1 MPVMRVS
8 LSSAVYGTIAVGAL
22 LAAETAQR
30 ENYAETI
37 GALALT
43 IVLYWIAH
51 AYASSATRRLR
62 EQEHLTAKGFAKAMV
77 EQAPIL
83 AGALAPLVMLVIFAI
98 AGASLGHAVTAGIWT
113 AAATIA
119 GIEVTA
125 ALRAGAEGFELLA
138 QIAIGV
144 LLGLLVIALKLILH

>member
-1 MPVMRVS
+1 MRVS
-8 LSSAVYGTIAVGAL
+8 LSSGVYGTIAVGVL
-22 LAAETAQR
+22 LASETVRR
-30 ENYAETI
+30 ENYADTI

-62 EQEHLTAKGFAKAMV
+62 EQEHLTAKGFVKAMV

-83 AGALAPLVMLVIFAI
+83 AGAVAPLAMLVVFGI

-113 AAATIA
+113 AAASIVA
-119 GIEVTA
+119 IEVTA
-125 ALRAGAEGFELLA
+125 AVRAGAEGFELVGQA
-138 QIAIGV
+138 AIGV
-144 LLGLLVIALKLILH
+144 VLGLLVIVLKLVLH

>member
-1 MPVMRVS
+1 MRVS

-22 LAAETAQR
+22 LAAETVQR

-62 EQEHLTAKGFAKAMV
+62 EQEHLTAKGFLKAMV

-83 AGALAPLVMLVIFAI
+83 AGAIAPLAMLVVFGI

-125 ALRAGAEGFELLA
+125 AVRAGAEGFELLA
-138 QIAIGV
+138 QAAIGV
-144 LLGLLVIALKLILH
+144 VLGLLVIVLKLVLH

>member
-1 MPVMRVS
+1 MRVN
-8 LSSAVYGTIAVGAL
+8 LSSGVYGTIAVGAL

-43 IVLYWIAH
+43 IVLYWLAH

-62 EQEHLTAKGFAKAMV
+62 EQEHLTVKGFAQAML

-83 AGALAPLVMLVIFAI
+83 AGAIAPLAMLVVFGA
-98 AGASLGHAVTAGIWT
+98 AGASLGHAVTAGLWT
-113 AAATIA
+113 AAATVVA
-119 GIEVTA
+119 IEVTA
-125 ALRAGAEGFELLA
+125 AVRAGGEGLELVGQA
-138 QIAIGV
+138 AIGV
-144 LLGLLVIALKLILH
+144 VLGLLVIALKLVLH

>member
-1 MPVMRVS
+1 MRLS
-8 LSSAVYGTIAVGAL
+8 LSSGVYGTIAVGTL
-22 LAAETAQR
+22 LAAETVQR

-62 EQEHLTAKGFAKAMV
+62 DQEHLTAKGFVKAMV

-83 AGALAPLVMLVIFAI
+83 AGAVAPLAMLVVFGI
-98 AGASLGHAVTAGIWT
+98 AGASLGHAVTAGLWT
-113 AAATIA
+113 AAASIVA
-119 GIEVTA
+119 IEITA
-125 ALRAGAEGFELLA
+125 AVRAGAEGFELVGQA
-138 QIAIGV
+138 AIGV
-144 LLGLLVIALKLILH
+144 VLGLLVIVMKLVLH

>member
-1 MPVMRVS
+1 MRVS

-43 IVLYWIAH
+43 VVLYWIAH
-51 AYASSATRRLR
+51 GYASSATRRLR
-62 EQEHLTAKGFAKAMV
+62 EQEHLTAKGLATAMV

-83 AGALAPLVMLVIFAI
+83 AGAFAPLAMLVVFGI
-98 AGASLGHAVTAGIWT
+98 AGASLGHAITAGIWT
-113 AAATIA
+113 AAATIVA
-119 GIEVTA
+119 IEVTA
-125 ALRAGAEGFELLA
+125 AVRAGAERWELVA
-138 QIAIGV
+138 QAAIGV
-144 LLGLLVIALKLILH
+144 VLGLLVIVLKLVLH

>member
-1 MPVMRVS
+1 MAIVRVN

-62 EQEHLTAKGFAKAMV
+62 EQEHLTVEGFAKAML

-83 AGALAPLVMLVIFAI
+83 VGALAPLAMLIAFGI
-98 AGASLGHAVTAGIWT
+98 AGASLDHAVTAGTWT
-113 AAATIA
+113 AAATIVA
-119 GIEVTA
+119 IEVTA
-125 ALRAGAEGFELLA
+125 AVRAGAEGLELVA
-138 QIAIGV
+138 QAAIGV
-144 LLGLLVIALKLILH
+144 VLGLLVIVLKLVLH

>member
-1 MPVMRVS
+1 MRVS
-8 LSSAVYGTIAVGAL
+8 LSSGVYGTIAVGVL

-37 GALALT
+37 GALSLT

-51 AYASSATRRLR
+51 AYASNATRRLR

-83 AGALAPLVMLVIFAI
+83 AASVPPLAMLIVFGI

-113 AAATIA
+113 AAASIVA
-119 GIEVTA
+119 IEVTA
-125 ALRAGAEGFELLA
+125 AVRAGAEGFELVGQA
-138 QIAIGV
+138 AIGV
-144 LLGLLVIALKLILH
+144 GLGLLVIVLKLILH

>member
-1 MPVMRVS
+1 MRVS

-62 EQEHLTAKGFAKAMV
+62 EQEHLTVKGFAKAMV

-83 AGALAPLVMLVIFAI
+83 AGAVAPLAMLVVFGI
-98 AGASLGHAVTAGIWT
+98 AGASLGDAVTAGIWT
-113 AAATIA
+113 AAATIVA
-119 GIEVTA
+119 IEVTA
-125 ALRAGAEGFELLA
+125 AVRAGAEGFELVA
-138 QIAIGV
+138 QAAIGV
-144 LLGLLVIALKLILH
+144 VLGLLVIALKLVLH

>member
-1 MPVMRVS
+1 MRVN

-62 EQEHLTAKGFAKAMV
+62 EQEHLTVKGFAHALL

-83 AGALAPLVMLVIFAI
+83 AGAVAPLAMLVVFGI

-125 ALRAGAEGFELLA
+125 AVRAGAEGFELLA
-138 QIAIGV
+138 QCAIGV
-144 LLGLLVIALKLILH
+144 VLGLLVIVLKLVLH

>member
-1 MPVMRVS
+1 MRVS
-8 LSSAVYGTIAVGAL
+8 LSSGVYGTIAVAAL
-22 LAAETAQR
+22 LAAETVQR

-62 EQEHLTAKGFAKAMV
+62 DQEHLTAKGFVKAMV

-83 AGALAPLVMLVIFAI
+83 AGAVAPLAMLVVFGI
-98 AGASLGHAVTAGIWT
+98 AGASLGHAVTAGLWT
-113 AAATIA
+113 AAATIVA
-119 GIEVTA
+119 IEVTA
-125 ALRAGAEGFELLA
+125 AVRAGAEGFELVA
-138 QIAIGV
+138 QAAIGV
-144 LLGLLVIALKLILH
+144 VLGVLVIVLKLVLH